1 MAQEKIRK
9 KIRKLRE
16 KRHKYDP
23 QFSLRRFAARVG
35 MSPTYLSKIERD
47 EFPPPSEDKIKAIAS
62 ILEVDP
68 DELLALAGKISSDI
82 PEIVRRRPALMSN
95 LIREMESMEDEQ
107 IDKIFR
113 KVKDGKW

>member
-1 MAQEKIRK
+1 MAKEKFGKR
-9 KIRKLRE
+9 IRKLRE

-23 QFSLRRFAARVG
+23 QFSLRRFSARVG
-35 MSPTYLSKIERD
+35 MSPTYLSKVERD

-95 LIREMESMEDEQ
+95 LIREMEDMKDEQ
-107 IDKIFR
+107 IDNIFR

>member
-1 MAQEKIRK
+1 
-9 KIRKLRE
+9 
-16 KRHKYDP
+16 
-23 QFSLRRFAARVG
+23 

-47 EFPPPSEDKIKAIAS
+47 EFPPPSENKIKAIAS

-82 PEIVRRRPALMSN
+82 PEIVRRRPVLMSK
-95 LIREMESMEDEQ
+95 LIREMEDMEDEQ